1 MAKLNSLIFI
11 ILFSFSSLLLPTSTT
26 EEIRSPE
33 ALDLLIRDYTFK
45 SYDNMNSTTKT
56 GDIHDVNIPANLS
69 GITARAVRF
78 RCGSLIRYGA
88 RIDGFSL
95 GGNNNNNNSLIVSPC
110 VERVMLIT
118 TNFGLN
124 WSSTIYNHL
133 LSDSGYRLVSTV
145 LGLTAYSAASK
156 NSPNSSYPFEIGIR
170 STQGNPIT
178 VNFTNIINTSSSL
191 CAIFG
196 RDGKVSLKPH
206 ISPGVCSSST
216 TGHYALVVKVL
227 LPQPPNPPPEAAAGE
242 EDGGG
247 GRAAAWK
254 VAVGSSIGGV
264 MAIVLLGLLMVAMFG
279 KAKKKAKMVELER
292 KAYEEEALQVS
303 MVGHVRAPLASSTRT
318 VPTIENDQF
327 MSNYNPS
334 SRRKK

>member
-1 MAKLNSLIFI
+1 
-11 ILFSFSSLLLPTSTT
+11 
-26 EEIRSPE
+26 
-33 ALDLLIRDYTFK
+33 
-45 SYDNMNSTTKT
+45 
-56 GDIHDVNIPANLS
+56 
-69 GITARAVRF
+69 
-78 RCGSLIRYGA
+78 
-88 RIDGFSL
+88 
-95 GGNNNNNNSLIVSPC
+95 
-110 VERVMLIT
+110 MLIT

-216 TGHYALVVKVL
+216 TGHYALVVK
-227 LPQPPNPPPEAAAGE
+227 GE